1 MNVIC
6 TVVIAISGI
15 GYVQQSDHT
24 SDPFVGPLEPMA
36 TRPLALVQNN
46 ALYCYGTDF
55 AKNVT
60 EIQWTG
66 NYGNSL

>member
-1 MNVIC
+1 
-6 TVVIAISGI
+6 
-15 GYVQQSDHT
+15 
-24 SDPFVGPLEPMA
+24 MA
-36 TRPLALVQNN
+36 TRPLALVQNK